1 MEVNKKV
8 VHFIYQNQRR
18 TIQVQIVARC
28 LALLFSLSLLTGSL
42 FAQTVQ
48 VTLVDTRSTVTDRSG
63 QLVTNL
69 EREDFTIFDNGI
81 QQEIGGFGKK
91 LQSPLS
97 VALVVDRSESVSDR
111 FQFVPEAAAG
121 FIKSTMRKQED
132 RGLVAAFD
140 SKVYL
145 LQDWTAD
152 PELLI
157 DSVRML
163 TTAGGTSLFDAV
175 YKTSRDKFKTD
186 DSRKKVMVLITDGE
200 DTTSRATFKQ
210 VLDMAQ
216 LSGVSIYVIGIKSE
230 GSLNARELQGK
241 RILTELAEL
250 TGGRVFQPE
259 DHRNEK
265 LTALFARLE
274 GELRNEYNISYY
286 LDAPLDNTFHK
297 IRIETKDRRLIVHG
311 SKGFYARR
319 RTDLP

>member
-1 MEVNKKV
+1 MR
-8 VHFIYQNQRR
+8 FIHQNQRR
-18 TIQVQIVARC
+18 AIQVGIIARC
-28 LALLFSLSLLTGSL
+28 LALLFSLVFLIGPL

-48 VTLVDTRSTVTDRSG
+48 VTLVDTHFTVTDRSG
-63 QLVTNL
+63 HLVTNL

-81 QQEIGGFGKK
+81 PQEIAGFSKK

-97 VALVVDRSESVSDR
+97 VALVVDRSQSVSER
-111 FQFVPEAAAG
+111 FQFVPEAAAS

-157 DSVRML
+157 DSVRKL
-163 TTAGGTSLFDAV
+163 TAAGGTSLFDAV

-186 DSRKKVMVLITDGE
+186 DPRKKVLVLITDGE

-216 LSGVSIYVIGIKSE
+216 LSGVTIYVIGIKAE
-230 GSLNARELQGK
+230 DSLNAHELQGK
-241 RILTELAEL
+241 HVLTELAEL
-250 TGGRVFQPE
+250 TGGHVFQSK
-259 DHRNEK
+259 DHQDEK
-265 LTALFARLE
+265 LTALFTRLE
-274 GELRNEYNISYY
+274 GELRNEYNMSYY
-286 LDAPLDNTFHK
+286 LDAPLDSTFHK
-297 IRIETKDRRLIVHG
+297 IKIETKDRRLVVHAP
-311 SKGFYARR
+311 KGFYARR
-319 RTDLP
+319 RTELL